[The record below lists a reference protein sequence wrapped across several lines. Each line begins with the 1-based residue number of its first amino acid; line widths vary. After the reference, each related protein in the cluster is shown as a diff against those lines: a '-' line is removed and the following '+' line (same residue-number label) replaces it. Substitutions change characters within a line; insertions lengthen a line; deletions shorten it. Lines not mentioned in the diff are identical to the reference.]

1 MKWFQA
7 VQQQLSQHKYA
18 INAKILGDTAAYAWT
33 NLGYWTVETRS
44 YPQACCQLADQLAHA
59 VDLNSKDKLLDLG
72 CGQGASLFHWKNNYN
87 IQDISA
93 VDVQMKCIELLQ
105 ENLNS
110 KIKLYC
116 ASFLN
121 LKQIFA
127 DADFDVVLCIDA
139 AYHSHLNSFLHS
151 AYAIL
156 NSKGRLGFHYLMLS
170 EKWQQLSHFEQRKYR
185 YLLKSA
191 DIHIQHLADQ
201 KNTEYTLAACGFEHI
216 QIVDFS
222 EQVLHGFSHYIQ
234 QGRPQ
239 ATQTQFLDDLKIQ
252 MTARLCEK
260 LFKDGL
266 VRYVQISAHKA
277 A

>member
-7 VQQQLSQHKYA
+7 LQQQLSQHKYA
-18 INAKILGDTAAYAWT
+18 INAKKLGDHAVYAWT
-33 NLGYWTVETRS
+33 NLGYWTPETES

-59 VDLNSKDKLLDLG
+59 VALNSKDKLLDLG
-72 CGQGASLFHWKNNYN
+72 CGQGASLLNWENKYK

-93 VDVQMKCIELLQ
+93 VDVQAKCIAFLQ

-121 LKQIFA
+121 LKNIFPTA
-127 DADFDVVLCIDA
+127 CFDVILCIDA
-139 AYHSHLNSFLHS
+139 AYHSNLNSFLN
-151 AYAIL
+151 AIHDVL
-156 NSKGRLGFHYLMLS
+156 NLKGRLGFHYLMLS
-170 EKWQQLSHFEQRKYR
+170 EKWQQLSHFEQQKYR

-191 DIHIQHLADQ
+191 DIKIQNLENQ
-201 KNTEYTLAACGFEHI
+201 KNTEKIISNCGFEHI
-216 QIVDFS
+216 QIIDLS
-222 EQVLHGFSHYIQ
+222 EQVLHGFSQNIK
-234 QGRPQ
+234 
-239 ATQTQFLDDLKIQ
+239 AADTQLTSLDNIKIQ

-266 VRYVQISAHKA
+266 IQYVQISAHKNVCT
-277 A
+277 